1 MAFNV
6 DIKENCN
13 SCSKENYRIVPTMR
27 IQEKLSELFSRNDL
41 ASVGKLLAYWDGE
54 ARTLGDERGLL
65 EILNEEI
72 GYFRRTSEKDK
83 AMAAV
88 TEAFALLEKTGICDT
103 ISAGTIY
110 LNGATTMKAFG
121 ETEQAMQYYGKANTI
136 YHENLAPDDYRLAAF
151 YNNVSAAY
159 KELGDDELAEKMC
172 NDALKILKD
181 KEDCLGEMAVT
192 LINIA
197 HIYYDRDPLDER
209 IYEIVD
215 KAWSYLMN
223 KRNQR
228 DGDFAFICDKC
239 HPSFAFFGY
248 FEREAELKA
257 IAKRIYEGA

>member
-1 MAFNV
+1 MAF

-13 SCSKENYRIVPTMR
+13 DCSKENYRIVPTMR
-27 IQEKLSELFSRNDL
+27 IQEKLNEFFARNDL
-41 ASVGKLLAYWDGE
+41 ASVGRLLTYWENE
-54 ARTLGDERGLL
+54 ARALGDERGLL

-72 GYFRRTSEKDK
+72 GYFRRTSEKEK
-83 AMAAV
+83 AMSAV
-88 TEAFALLEKTGICDT
+88 FEAFGLLEKSGVCDT
-103 ISAGTIY
+103 VSAGTIY

-121 ETEQAMQYYGKANTI
+121 EAAKAMQYYEMASKI

-151 YNNVSAAY
+151 YNNVSSAY
-159 KELGDDELAEKMC
+159 KDLGQSETAEKMC
-172 NDALKILKD
+172 HAALAILED

-197 HIYYDRDPLDER
+197 HLYYDRDPLDDR

-215 KAWSYLMN
+215 KAWSYLISDT
-223 KRNQR
+223 NQK
-228 DGDFAFICDKC
+228 DGDFAFICEKC